1 MRVVGLAVGLRVG
14 LRVVGL
20 AVGLRVGLRVVGVV
34 GFLVSVDV
42 GTDVGLDVGLRELG
56 LDVIGDSE
64 GLYVG
69 QSVSV
74 LGEYVG

>member
-1 MRVVGLAVGLRVG
+1 M
-14 LRVVGL
+14 
-20 AVGLRVGLRVVGVV
+20 
-34 GFLVSVDV
+34 DV
-42 GTDVGLDVGLRELG
+42 GILVLGFDVVAIDVGLRELG

>member
-1 MRVVGLAVGLRVG
+1 MDVGTDVGLDVGLRELG
-14 LRVVGL
+14 LDVIGD
-20 AVGLRVGLRVVGVV
+20 
-34 GFLVSVDV
+34 FLVSVDV
-42 GTDVGLDVGLRELG
+42 GTDVGLNVGLRELG